1 MFTDPIVEEVRAIKK
16 AYAAQYNFDIRAM
29 YEALKE
35 KERQYAHRLVECPPG
50 KNKRD
55 RERLGNQ
62 ATTGSN
68 L

>member
-35 KERQYAHRLVECPPG
+35 KERQYADRLVECPPG

-55 RERLGNQ
+55 DERPGNQ
-62 ATTGSN
+62 TTAGN
-68 L
+68 TL